1 MCNSD
6 EKFTVRSNE
15 YKNYFITKEYKL
27 KVAEK
32 HFSKI
37 FKLSIAEARQTKPK
51 QQVTIRL
58 PFALTYNPMLPNM
71 RSLIKKHLPVL
82 HSDSHLKNIFPGNS
96 ICTAFKSNKNLSPSL
111 YT

>member
-58 PFALTYNPMLPNM
+58 PFALIYNM

-82 HSDSHLKNIFPGNS
+82 HSDSDLKNIFPGNS
-96 ICTAFKSNKNLSPSL
+96 ICTAFKRNKNFKEKLSPSL